1 MKQKGVV
8 YHQPNRGETIFI
20 DEKTSLQIFAP
31 DSTIVKNEHNVNN
44 MSIVFR
50 LIHGKVT
57 VLFTGDLEKEGDH
70 LLLSL
75 QSYLDSDVLKVAHH
89 GSITS
94 TTQPLLDMITPEL
107 AVISVG
113 RKNKFK
119 HPSPVVI
126 QRFLDANVRIFRT
139 DRDGAIWLNSD
150 GNSIKEFAWR

>member
-1 MKQKGVV
+1 LKQKGVV

-126 QRFLDANVRIFRT
+126 QRLLDANVRIRRT